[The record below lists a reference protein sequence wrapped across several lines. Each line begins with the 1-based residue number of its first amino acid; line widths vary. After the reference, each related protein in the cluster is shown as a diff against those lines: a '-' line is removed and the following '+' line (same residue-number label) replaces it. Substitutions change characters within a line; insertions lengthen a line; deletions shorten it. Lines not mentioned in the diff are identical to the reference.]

1 MSNLLIVGSK
11 DPGVVELEFKPT
23 VNKTKSELN
32 PKLKNTKIISGPTV
46 KRFNATPDVV
56 QANESQVKQLKQT
69 LSNKKLKHKVESK
82 GSAIGFNSNQDTVES
97 LENVQS
103 QNAFPTLR
111 MPKDSIPDTIREQES
126 ENDYANA
133 QQSRGKL
140 TNTSSKNSIN
150 RVRSSMSPNKST
162 MGKQRMKGRSL
173 SITKTTKRKGGISGL
188 NIKASTIKDSCKYIF

>member
-1 MSNLLIVGSK
+1 M
-11 DPGVVELEFKPT
+11 
-23 VNKTKSELN
+23 
-32 PKLKNTKIISGPTV
+32 
-46 KRFNATPDVV
+46 

-188 NIKASTIKDSCKYIF
+188 NIKASTIKDSCKCIF